1 MAETEESPQRA
12 PRGGTGCTARIAP
25 WSRFEEAAL
34 DSRVRRR
41 LFTGKRAMVVHCEL
55 LPGTV
60 IPLHAHKV
68 EQFTTCLKGRIEIYF
83 DQRTVFLAPGRAVR
97 IPAAVPHTLRVLE
110 PGGAETLNVFEPE
123 DTGGRADL

>member
-1 MAETEESPQRA
+1 MAETEEPQGR
-12 PRGGTGCTARIAP
+12 PRRSESGCTARIAP

-60 IPLHAHKV
+60 IPPHAHKV
-68 EQFTTCLKGRIEIYF
+68 EQFTTCLRGRIEIRF
-83 DQRTVFLAPGRAVR
+83 GERTVLLAAGRAVR
-97 IPAAVPHTLRVLE
+97 IPAGVPHTVRALD
-110 PGGAETLNVFEPE
+110 PGGAESLNVFEPE
-123 DTGGRADL
+123 DPSGPTGP

>member
-1 MAETEESPQRA
+1 MAETAEPQQRA
-12 PRGGTGCTARIAP
+12 PRSAPGCTARVAP
-25 WSRFEEAAL
+25 WSRFEEVAL

-55 LPGTV
+55 LPGAV

-68 EQFTTCLKGRIEIYF
+68 EQFTTCLKGRIEVHF

-97 IPAAVPHTLRVLE
+97 IPATVPHTLRVLD

-123 DTGGRADL
+123 DSGGQADL